1 MSTDLATR
9 KPFRLWLSEELMTIS
24 FRCLKHFTQLVF
36 STEDNLFEYVYQMV
50 DKGYKV
56 R

>member
-1 MSTDLATR
+1 MSTQLTTR
-9 KPFRLWLSEELMTIS
+9 KPFRLWLSDELKIIS

-36 STEDNLFEYVYQMV
+36 SNEDNLFKYVYQLI
-50 DKGYKV
+50 DDGYKV